1 MLLIMS
7 CTAPPK
13 QPSDDFSFPDVPQD
27 TQSVVNIPVSEPV
40 QVFELEEPAEEVV
53 NEDTTDYSIR
63 IVSDVS
69 YPHEAE
75 VYVPPSKKFIID
87 IYSSQHILQ
96 KLHEYFISSEVY
108 DKDDTLMKAVVEKL
122 WWHYYLRSAMTN
134 NNQLDPKAAEIAA
147 QTLVDFPLNVWAEYK
162 TLVHTRKL
170 EEDKRIAESIVS
182 QWAVTKVVD
191 KNSRSITYRIVKRN
205 GR

>member
-1 MLLIMS
+1 MLMS
-7 CTAPPK
+7 CTNPPRE
-13 QPSDDFSFPDVPQD
+13 PSGDFSFPDVPQD
-27 TQSVVNIPVSEPV
+27 TSSVVTDPVNDNPPIQNPIQAV
-40 QVFELEEPAEEVV
+40 EEEIIE
-53 NEDTTDYSIR
+53 EDTSNYSIR

-87 IYSSQHILQ
+87 IYSSQHIIQ

-162 TLVHTRKL
+162 TLVHNRKL
-170 EEDKRIAESIVS
+170 EEDKRIADSIVS
-182 QWAVTKVVD
+182 EWSVTKVVD